1 MLKSTVL
8 VATTHCW
15 YPTARMVMALA
26 KAGCKVEAVCPPG
39 HPLGLTQAAGR
50 MHPYY
55 GLAPLRSFDNAIAR
69 SRPDVIIPCDDLA
82 TQHLHRLHER
92 ARRSGE
98 KGKPVCALVECSLGS
113 PESYPLVSAR
123 TAFMELAHEEGVRVP
138 PTSVIAT
145 MDELKQWTSRVG
157 FPIVLKANG
166 SSGGDGIRVVQNLEA
181 AEREFHRLQ
190 APPLLARAAKR
201 ALIDGD
207 KTLVWPSLRRS
218 RSVVNAQSFVVGQE
232 ATSTVFCW
240 QGSVLASL
248 HFEVLKKARPTGH
261 ATVLRL
267 IEHPEMSAAAEKIA
281 RRLNLS
287 GCHGLDFML
296 EAHTGNAYL
305 IEINPRIT
313 QVGHLALGPG
323 HDLPAALYATLS
335 GNPVQDSPKVTEKD
349 TVALFPQ
356 EWVRDPES
364 EFLRSG
370 YHDVPWQEPALVSDA
385 IRKSRTQRNWYGRQN
400 STLPSRSLPLG
411 ARPENPSVEADCE
424 AK

>member
-1 MLKSTVL
+1 MLKTTVL
-8 VATTHCW
+8 VATTHRW
-15 YPTARMVMALA
+15 YPTVRMAMALA
-26 KAGCKVEAVCPPG
+26 KAGCEVEALCPPG
-39 HPLGLTQAAGR
+39 HPLGLTRAARR

-55 GLAPLRSFDNAIAR
+55 GLAPQRSFHNAIA
-69 SRPDVIIPCDDLA
+69 STQPDVIVPCDDLA
-82 TQHLHRLHER
+82 TQHLHHLHER
-92 ARRSGE
+92 AHRAGE
-98 KGKPVCALVECSLGS
+98 KGKPICALVERSLGA

-123 TAFMELAHEEGVRVP
+123 TAFMELAHGEGVRVP
-138 PTSVIAT
+138 PTSVIET
-145 MDELKQWTSRVG
+145 TDELKQWT

-166 SSGGDGIRVVQNLEA
+166 SSGGDGIRVVQTLEE
-181 AEREFHRLQ
+181 AERDFHRLQ

-207 KTLVWPSLRRS
+207 KTLVWPSLCRR
-218 RSVVNAQSFVVGQE
+218 RSVVNAQAFVVGQE

-296 EAHTGNAYL
+296 ETHTGNAYL

-323 HDLPAALYATLS
+323 HDLPAALYAALS

-370 YHDVPWQEPALVSDA
+370 YHDVPWEEPALVSDS
-385 IRKSRTQRNWYGRQN
+385 IRKSRTQRGWYVRRN
-400 STLPSRSLPLG
+400 STAPSHSLPLG

>member
-1 MLKSTVL
+1 MLKATVL
-8 VATTHCW
+8 VATTHRW
-15 YPTARMVMALA
+15 YPTVRLAMALA
-26 KAGCKVEAVCPPG
+26 KAGCEVEAVCPPS
-39 HPLGLTQAAGR
+39 HPLGLTQAARR

-55 GLAPLRSFDNAIAR
+55 GLAPLHSFHNAIA
-69 SRPDVIIPCDDLA
+69 STRPDLIVPCDDLA
-82 TQHLHRLHER
+82 TQHLHHLYER
-92 ARRSGE
+92 ACRAGE
-98 KGKPVCALVECSLGS
+98 KGKPVCALVERSLGA

-138 PTSVIAT
+138 LTSVIET
-145 MDELKQWTSRVG
+145 RDELQQWTSRVG
-157 FPIVLKANG
+157 LPIVLKANG
-166 SSGGDGIRVVQNLEA
+166 SSGGDGIRVVHTLEE
-181 AEREFHRLQ
+181 AERDFHRLQ
-190 APPLLARAAKR
+190 APPLLARAVKR

-207 KTLVWPSLRRS
+207 KTLIWPSLRRN
-218 RSVVNAQSFVVGQE
+218 RSVVNAQAFVVGQE

-240 QGSVLASL
+240 QGEVLASL

-323 HDLPAALYATLS
+323 HDLPAALYAALS

-349 TVALFPQ
+349 TVVLFPQ

-370 YHDVPWQEPALVSDA
+370 YHDVPWEEPALVNDG
-385 IRKSRTQRNWYGRQN
+385 IRKGQTQRGWYARQN
-400 STLPSRSLPLG
+400 STVPSPSLPLG
-411 ARPENPSVEADCE
+411 ARPKNPSVEADCE